1 VRRSA
6 YPYGKLSGVSEVLPP
21 GNRVHFV
28 GNFLVYA
35 LLTAPRRQTKNEKSA
50 KRPKNIQYE
59 FFLPLERLLLPNYDK
74 NMIGK
79 KFLCH
84 LIAFS
89 QHFYY
94 SIIY

>member
-1 VRRSA
+1 MKKA
-6 YPYGKLSGVSEVLPP
+6 QNG
-21 GNRVHFV
+21 
-28 GNFLVYA
+28 
-35 LLTAPRRQTKNEKSA
+35 
-50 KRPKNIQYE
+50 PKISSMI